1 MNKDEKPEIVLKV
14 AEAFPEE
21 RDRGIVKIPSDAL
34 KKLGVKPGDF
44 VEIVGQKSTVA
55 IADRGYITD
64 ASLNIARMDFTIRKN
79 AGVSIGENVVIRKL
93 DSSEIAEAEVVTL
106 APLTHS
112 NIKESDFLVT
122 LLRGRPLTKGDEISV
137 GRTASS
143 FDDDFINAIF
153 MSFSNFGV
161 PFFGETLRFLV
172 INTVPKGY
180 VYITENTQ
188 INISLQSRQVL
199 EEAKI
204 RQVSYE
210 DIGGLDD
217 AVSKIREMV
226 EIPLRHPEIFM
237 RLGIEPPKGVLLY
250 GPPGT
255 GKTLLARAVA
265 SESGASFFSINGPE
279 IISKWVGDAEKRLR
293 EIFENAEKNAPSI
306 IFIDEIDAIAP
317 KREESTGEVEHRV
330 VSQLLTLMDGLKG
343 RGNVIVIAATNR
355 PNAIDPAL
363 RRPGRFDREI
373 YIGVPDEKGRLQ
385 ILKIHT
391 RKVPLDKEVNLEY
404 LAKVTHGF
412 VGADLEA
419 LVKEAAMNAIRRN
432 IDALNI
438 SKDEKIPRNVLENL
452 YVTMSD
458 FEEALRFV
466 RPSAMREV
474 LIERPNVKWEDIGGL
489 DAVKQRLIEVVE
501 WPLKYPNAF
510 KELGISAP
518 KGVLLYGPPGTGKTL
533 LARAVAGET
542 EYNFILVKGPEI
554 FSKYVGES
562 ERNIRE
568 IFDRAKRV
576 APSIIFID
584 EIDAIA
590 ASRDGS
596 EENRVESQVVNALLN
611 ELDGL
616 EPLKN
621 VIVIAATNRIE
632 LIDPAILRAGR
643 FDEIVFVPPPSLEE
657 RKSILR
663 VYLSKMPVADK
674 ENMIEMLAARTEGF
688 VGADIE
694 KLAKYAALIALRR
707 NIDSIEKINNGEE
720 KIEVKKEDFEAALEL
735 VKPSLT
741 KDQVDYYIKQ
751 AERFYKSRE
760 IVKKEE
766 KYFG

>member
-1 MNKDEKPEIVLKV
+1 
-14 AEAFPEE
+14 
-21 RDRGIVKIPSDAL
+21 
-34 KKLGVKPGDF
+34 
-44 VEIVGQKSTVA
+44 
-55 IADRGYITD
+55 
-64 ASLNIARMDFTIRKN
+64 
-79 AGVSIGENVVIRKL
+79 
-93 DSSEIAEAEVVTL
+93 
-106 APLTHS
+106 APLS
-112 NIKESDFLVT
+112 QANIKNTDFLSK
-122 LLRGRPLTKGDEISV
+122 LLEGRPVTKGDEVSA

-143 FDDDFINAIF
+143 FDEDIINAIF

-161 PFFGETLRFLV
+161 PLFGEPMRFVV

-180 VYITENTQ
+180 VFISDKTQ
-188 INISLQSRQVL
+188 ITIAPQSKQAL

-217 AVSKIREMV
+217 AVAKIREMV

-293 EIFENAEKNAPSI
+293 EIFENAEKSAPSI

-391 RKVPLDKEVNLEY
+391 RKVPLDKEVDLEY
-404 LAKVTHGF
+404 LARITHGF

-432 IDALNI
+432 MDELNI
-438 SKDEKIPRNVLENL
+438 SEDERIPRSVLEKL
-452 YVTMSD
+452 YLTMED
-458 FEEALRFV
+458 FREALRFV

-474 LIERPNVKWEDIGGL
+474 LIERPNVRWEDIGGL
-489 DAVKQRLIEVVE
+489 NAVKQRLVEIIE

-510 KELGISAP
+510 KAAGISPP
-518 KGVLLYGPPGTGKTL
+518 KGVLLFGPPGTGKTL
-533 LARAVAGET
+533 LARAVASET
-542 EYNFILVKGPEI
+542 ESNFILVKGPEI

-562 ERNIRE
+562 EKNIRE
-568 IFDRAKRV
+568 VFDRAKRV
-576 APSIIFID
+576 APSIIFLD

-590 ASRDGS
+590 SNREAS
-596 EENRVESQVVNALLN
+596 EENRVEAQVVNALLN

-621 VIVIAATNRIE
+621 VIVLAATNRIE

-643 FDEIVFVPPPSLEE
+643 FDEIIFVPPPSLEE

-663 VYLSKMPVADK
+663 VYLSKMPIANLDK
-674 ENMIEMLAARTEGF
+674 IIDDLAARTEGF

-694 KLAKYAALIALRR
+694 KLAKDAAMIALRR
-707 NIDSIEKINNGEE
+707 NFDSMDKINSGEE
-720 KIEVKKEDFEAALEL
+720 KVEITPEDFYSALEI

-741 KDQVDYYIKQ
+741 KDQVEYYIKQ
-751 AERFYKSRE
+751 AERLYKRRE
-760 IVKKEE
+760 VAEKQE